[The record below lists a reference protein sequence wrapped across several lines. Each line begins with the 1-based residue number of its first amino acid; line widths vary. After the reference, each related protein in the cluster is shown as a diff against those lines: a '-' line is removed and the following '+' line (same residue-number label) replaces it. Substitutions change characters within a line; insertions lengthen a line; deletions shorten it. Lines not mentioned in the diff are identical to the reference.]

1 MSANIPL
8 STSEKTLK
16 TATATAIGGAI
27 DINNTKSTIHD
38 KEYQHNDPPKKTTTK
53 KKKQES
59 KKTYNDKKKSRKS
72 TSRNYHL
79 DNKKLQNN
87 STTIKTAKI
96 LPSSSIAK
104 PTRMPYPAPT
114 HENGA
119 IAAFDNNSLS
129 PSSSIP
135 AGAVAGAE
143 HTNSTLGQ
151 QFDEEYN
158 TNTKSKDALMGSM
171 LGVLGG
177 ITVLLITIIVLASH
191 RRRKGRRNAS
201 NTGRP
206 GERRGWGV
214 RHSWYSTSDFSVTSQ
229 CPSSLPPPYDEKKS
243 EFILKPPSPTI
254 TKSTQYTPQLA
265 YSPSFS
271 MDSTYLIQESITNQ
285 KEPLPPPPP
294 PAASF
299 AMTTT
304 NNGNSNNNNNNN
316 NNTGGTT
323 ISTTTPST
331 FTLSS
336 PNIQYQHRH
345 RHQQHEQL
353 PLPSGPAPRPSRSL
367 VRTYQAQLD
376 NNKIGS
382 LLNDSNYLQ

>member
-1 MSANIPL
+1 MPVNIP
-8 STSEKTLK
+8 SPTSEKTLK
-16 TATATAIGGAI
+16 TATATGGAI
-27 DINNTKSTIHD
+27 DINNKKSTNHD
-38 KEYQHNDPPKKTTTK
+38 KEYHYSDTSKKTTTK
-53 KKKQES
+53 KKKQEL
-59 KKTYNDKKKSRKS
+59 KKTHNDKKKSHNS
-72 TSRNYHL
+72 TSKNHHL
-79 DNKKLQNN
+79 DNKKSQSN
-87 STTIKTAKI
+87 STTTTIKTAGL
-96 LPSSSIAK
+96 LPSASIEK
-104 PTRMPYPAPT
+104 PTWIPYPTPT
-114 HENGA
+114 HGNEA

-129 PSSSIP
+129 SSSSMP
-135 AGAVAGAE
+135 AGAVAEAE
-143 HTNSTLGQ
+143 HADSTLAQ

-177 ITVLLITIIVLASH
+177 ISVLLITIIIFASH
-191 RRRKGRRNAS
+191 RRRKGIRNAS
-201 NTGRP
+201 DTVHPR
-206 GERRGWGV
+206 ERRGWGV
-214 RHSWYSTSDFSVTSQ
+214 RHSWYSASDSSVTSQ
-229 CPSSLPPPYDEKKS
+229 CPSSLPPPYEEKKRES
-243 EFILKPPSPTI
+243 ILKPPSPTV
-254 TKSTQYTPQLA
+254 TKSTQYIPQLA

-271 MDSTYLIQESITNQ
+271 VESRYLVQESITNQ

-299 AMTTT
+299 TMTTT
-304 NNGNSNNNNNNN
+304 INNGNSNCNNYN

-331 FTLSS
+331 FILSS
-336 PNIQYQHRH
+336 PNIQHQH

-382 LLNDSNYLQ
+382 ILNDPNYP